1 MSEDE
6 QIHERYPTPEE
17 TALTIAR
24 TEKVRAETLR
34 ANSDAENARSMA
46 RVALLALEH
55 SEREVAA
62 TLAGDEYHQVYRFS
76 TGISDGSVKLAI
88 NALSQWNRLYPGKD
102 FEIIFNSGGG
112 DVVSGMALLDFI
124 FDLRAQGHK
133 ITTSTL
139 GVAASMAGILLQ
151 AGDKRTMGREAWLM
165 IHEASFRAEGKV
177 GEVED
182 TVDWIKKVQERV
194 LNIFAARSKMTVEE
208 IREKWLRRNWW
219 ISSDAALE
227 LGLVDALR

>member
-1 MSEDE
+1 MTDSR
-6 QIHERYPTPEE
+6 ERAPTPEE
-17 TALTIAR
+17 TALTVAQ
-24 TEKVRAETLR
+24 TEKVRAETMK
-34 ANSDAENARSMA
+34 ASCDAENARNMSIVA
-46 RVALLALEH
+46 RLSREN

-62 TLAGDEYHQVYRFS
+62 NLAGDDYHRVYRFS
-76 TGISDGSVKLAI
+76 TGISDSSVKLAI
-88 NALSQWNRLYPGKD
+88 NILTQWNRLYPGED
-102 FEIIFNSGGG
+102 IEIIFNSGGG
-112 DVVSGMALLDFI
+112 DVVSGMALFDFI
-124 FDLRAQGHK
+124 LDLRAQGHE

-151 AGDKRTMGREAWLM
+151 AGNKRTMGKEAWLM

-194 LNIFAARSKMTVEE
+194 LHIFAKRSKMTVED

-219 ISSDAALE
+219 ISSDEALT
-227 LGLVDALR
+227 LGLVDSLR